1 MDFVTLFLL
10 AVVAYAIY
18 FVRRLTRGGP
28 IEKDPAYIK
37 ARQETVAAHIA
48 AGGKPWG
55 EALGGASHG
64 ASYFLNTQQLIDK
77 KLAEPVGQRPHNDRM
92 WLGGHST
99 STSVNGK
106 QTGVQSA
113 DLYAPYEGHILT
125 VAPTRTGKGTC
136 HLIPNLLTYLG
147 SAVVNDIKGENAAIT
162 AACREDNF
170 DIKVFRFAPFGKNSA
185 CWNPLDFISAGED
198 AWEDAAVVA
207 DLLIDSGKEVSEFWS
222 DEGRNFLRGVILH
235 VVTSRRTEKRNMA
248 EVRDILTRSGNEFDL
263 SLDEMTKSDITLVKR
278 AANTFINADEKV
290 KAGILSTLN
299 SQMGIWDSP
308 RLTNIMGKS
317 DFKFEDLKTDFITV
331 YFCIPPERLSVYAPL
346 MRLFFG
352 IALASMTRDKNKPH
366 FPVTFFL
373 DEFPQ
378 LGRMKII
385 EEGIAYLAGYHVRL
399 WLFAQDLGQIKSA
412 YGDMT
417 QSIIANCGCRIFS
430 ATSDYDTAQLVSNMC
445 GSMTVPVASFG
456 KSQSTGLDGGQ
467 PSQNES
473 VAPTGQPLMT
483 PQEVMAMNKEEDQL
497 IFYQGENPVQA
508 IKDPYYSNPHHEGIY
523 DKWDPSAPE
532 PDEPINIEV
541 QSEPEEESEISSE
554 PTPET
559 PEPEKATPPPS
570 LS

>member
-1 MDFVTLFLL
+1 MDFITLIVM
-10 AVVAYAIY
+10 AIIAYVVY
-18 FVRRLTRGGP
+18 FVWRLKNGGP

-48 AGGKPWG
+48 AGGKPTG
-55 EALGGASHG
+55 EPLGGASHG

-77 KLAEPVGQRPHNDRM
+77 KLAEPVGQSPHNDRM
-92 WLGGHST
+92 WLGGHCT
-99 STSVNGK
+99 VTTRGGK
-106 QTGVQSA
+106 ETKCQAA
-113 DLYAPYEGHILT
+113 DIYAPNEGHILT

-136 HLIPNLLTYLG
+136 HLIPNLLTYFG

-162 AACREDNF
+162 ANCRENLNNT
-170 DIKVFRFAPFGKNSA
+170 VFRFAPFGKNSA
-185 CWNPLDFISAGED
+185 YWNPLDFISAGED

-207 DLLIDSGKEVSEFWS
+207 DMLIDSGKEVSEFWS

-248 EVRDILTRSGNEFDL
+248 EVRDILTQSGDEFDL

-308 RLTNIMGKS
+308 RLTKIMGKS

-352 IALASMTRDKNKPH
+352 VALASMTRDKNKPL

-378 LGRMKII
+378 LGRMKLI
-385 EEGIAYLAGYHVRL
+385 EEGIAYLAGYGVRL

-417 QSIIANCGCRIFS
+417 QSIIANCACRIFS
-430 ATSDYDTAQLVSNMC
+430 ATSDYYTAQLVSNMC

-456 KSQSTGLDGGQ
+456 KSQSTGLDGGA
-467 PSQNES
+467 PSQSET
-473 VAPTGQPLMT
+473 VAPTGQLLMT
-483 PQEVMAMNKEEDQL
+483 PQEVMAMDREEGQL
-497 IFYQGENPVQA
+497 IFYQGENPVEG
-508 IKDPYYSNPHHEGIY
+508 IKAPYYEDPHHEGIY
-523 DKWDPSAPE
+523 DIWDESAPE
-532 PDEPINIEV
+532 PDA
-541 QSEPEEESEISSE
+541 
-554 PTPET
+554 PET
-559 PEPEKATPPPS
+559 EPGTESPNEPEPEIPESEKAAPPPS